1 MGHLDEKKLKPVP
14 ILYGEEKDDQLLNED
29 YNKGWSAACTLE
41 VKNHLHLMSVWQE
54 REWRALL
61 SLGNR
66 NLLAQGIAADSQ
78 FLNLIAGCIIIKSIM

>member
-1 MGHLDEKKLKPVP
+1 MINCWMRTTTKAGQTLALA
-14 ILYGEEKDDQLLNED
+14 I
-29 YNKGWSAACTLE
+29 LE